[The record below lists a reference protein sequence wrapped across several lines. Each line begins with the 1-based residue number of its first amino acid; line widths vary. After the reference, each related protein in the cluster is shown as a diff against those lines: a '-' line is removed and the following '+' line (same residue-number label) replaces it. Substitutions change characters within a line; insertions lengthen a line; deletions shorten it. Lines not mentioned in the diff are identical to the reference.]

1 MIDPSEMET
10 TAMGACL
17 HPLGEFVGG
26 IGMDR
31 PLASYSRLEVL
42 TLIDVVVTAY
52 QGQMTAEHE
61 RMAEGACVM
70 LDFNARPKIQEQISQ
85 LIDAALTRERAGQ
98 TPRDYLGAS
107 RLGVSCE
114 RALQYEYTH
123 TPVDDGRDFS
133 GRLLRIFEVGH
144 TLEDLAIRWLRMA
157 GFDLYTRKVQGGQ
170 FGFSVAG
177 GRIRGH
183 VDGILN
189 TGPADLG
196 VSYPALWEFK
206 TMNDKSWRDTVKLGV
221 AKSKPVY
228 AAQVAVYQAYMEA
241 SIPGISANPALFT
254 AINKDTQEIWFE
266 LLPFDGGLAQRM
278 SDRAVRVITATSAS
292 EVLPRFATTPTHMEC
307 KFCAW
312 QDRCWGTQ

>member
-1 MIDPSEMET
+1 
-10 TAMGACL
+10 
-17 HPLGEFVGG
+17 
-26 IGMDR
+26 
-31 PLASYSRLEVL
+31 
-42 TLIDVVVTAY
+42 
-52 QGQMTAEHE
+52 
-61 RMAEGACVM
+61 
-70 LDFNARPKIQEQISQ
+70 
-85 LIDAALTRERAGQ
+85 
-98 TPRDYLGAS
+98 
-107 RLGVSCE
+107 
-114 RALQYEYTH
+114 
-123 TPVDDGRDFS
+123 
-133 GRLLRIFEVGH
+133 LLRIFEVGH

-183 VDGILN
+183 VDGILK

-206 TMNDKSWRDTVKLGV
+206 TMNDKSWRNTVKHGV